1 MRKDCMMEGA
11 FQMKGR
17 RWHPEEDQL
26 LKETVLKTIQNGGTQ
41 LKAFAEV
48 GKKLNRTPGACG
60 FRWNAVLRKND
71 PVSYQEAKRKR
82 VYNHLEKRKELQI
95 DTFEQVIQILQKVDQ
110 EWKQLNREVNRISQS
125 VSQKKKEYQE
135 LQRENQSL
143 RQAQLSLHAYRREVK
158 ERYQEL
164 LQMFTSLRE
173 QMVGTNKKREFPRI
187 DAESE
192 VDS

>member
-1 MRKDCMMEGA
+1 
-11 FQMKGR
+11 MKGR

-60 FRWNAVLRKND
+60 FRWNAVLRQND
-71 PVSYQEAKRKR
+71 PIAYQEAKRKR
-82 VYNHLEKRKELQI
+82 VYNHLEKRRELRI
-95 DTFEQVIQILQKVDQ
+95 HSLEQVIQILQKIDQ
-110 EWKQLNREVNRISQS
+110 EWKQLQRDVEQLRES
-125 VSQKKKEYQE
+125 VSQKEKEYQG

-143 RQAQLSLHAYRREVK
+143 RQAQLSLQAYRKEVQ

-164 LQMFTSLRE
+164 LQMFTSFKEPLE
-173 QMVGTNKKREFPRI
+173 APEKKEPSRI